1 MTLRK
6 FIQNKLTEL
15 SEDEVYPIEVGT
27 EVPDDMLVLNQVY
40 FSYLLSND
48 LLDND
53 FDKNGTYSVTII
65 GYLKVKVS
73 KDVDSLDVIDIA
85 QKKLKNKLKEI
96 NFMTTFKDVSIID
109 DIRKIQIIATAKYN
123 EINNGII

>member
-53 FDKNGTYSVTII
+53 FDKNGTYNVTII

-109 DIRKIQIIATAKYN
+109 DIRKIQIISNAKYN